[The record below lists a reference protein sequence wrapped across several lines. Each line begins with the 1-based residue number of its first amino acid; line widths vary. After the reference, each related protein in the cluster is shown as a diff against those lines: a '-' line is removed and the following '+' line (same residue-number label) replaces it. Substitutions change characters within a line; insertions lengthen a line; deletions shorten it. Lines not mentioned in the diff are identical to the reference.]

1 MKIATVCGSGVG
13 SSMMLKVYAQQIL
26 KAEGI
31 EAEVDASDIT
41 SISPASYDI
50 IVTTT
55 SFSEVLRGADDK
67 TIKIDNLMDKEYLK
81 EKLLL
86 KINEL
91 NGGN

>member
-13 SSMMLKVYAQQIL
+13 SSMMLKVYAQQML

-55 SFSEVLRGADDK
+55 GFSEVLRGADDK

-81 EKLLL
+81 EQLLL